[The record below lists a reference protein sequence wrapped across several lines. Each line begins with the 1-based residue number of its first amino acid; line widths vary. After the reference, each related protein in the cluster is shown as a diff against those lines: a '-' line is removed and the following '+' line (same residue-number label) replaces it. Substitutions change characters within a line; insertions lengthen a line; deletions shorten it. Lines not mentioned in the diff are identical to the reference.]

1 MPNPH
6 PRFTVLP
13 QSPTHIRIV
22 HCNQYCIDIH
32 CCANNMVSVRDGAYG
47 VFQTSNL
54 VEGLTAIQGLKVP
67 TQRDKYWGG
76 GE

>member
-1 MPNPH
+1 
-6 PRFTVLP
+6 
-13 QSPTHIRIV
+13 
-22 HCNQYCIDIH
+22 
-32 CCANNMVSVRDGAYG
+32 MVSVRDGAYG